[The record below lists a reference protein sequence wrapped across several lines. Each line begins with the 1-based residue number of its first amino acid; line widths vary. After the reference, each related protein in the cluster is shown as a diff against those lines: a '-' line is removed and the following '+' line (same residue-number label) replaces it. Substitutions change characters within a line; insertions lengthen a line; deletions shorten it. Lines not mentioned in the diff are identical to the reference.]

1 MSRFDC
7 FPCTPIFNTSITDPP
22 TSHCSNDRSPN
33 RSIDFERSSV
43 NFKGF
48 HLRTGS
54 LSLSL
59 PLKKFDRDILI
70 ACAKNTKGEVSRRKQ
85 LEAIWSPESGAHQ
98 RKPNF
103 LPSFIDANILFDSDL
118 LETRHVRA
126 VETTFGRGSA
136 SGLSRETLP
145 PPMDNRISNSR
156 RQISWISS
164 TFSLKRHRDFRSCI
178 RWIESGILFLSVIC
192 RIYCSIVCFRRPFF
206 ILSLLRGLPYRRIRI
221 IFEILIHTVAQI
233 LRALWLFSYDSLER
247 SKKKVFF
254 CKGKWNLENFDWN

>member
-7 FPCTPIFNTSITDPP
+7 FPCTPIFNTSIQITDPP
-22 TSHCSNDRSPN
+22 TSHRSNDRSPN

-136 SGLSRETLP
+136 SGLSRERPFLLQWITEFRTRDDKFREFPRPFLLN
-145 PPMDNRISNSR
+145 DIAIFDRVLGGSNPVFYFYLLFVGF
-156 RQISWISS
+156 IV
-164 TFSLKRHRDFRSCI
+164 RSYVL
-178 RWIESGILFLSVIC
+178 GGHFLFFLFLEGFHIEELEL
-192 RIYCSIVCFRRPFF
+192 Y
-206 ILSLLRGLPYRRIRI
+206 LRY
-221 IFEILIHTVAQI
+221 
-233 LRALWLFSYDSLER
+233 
-247 SKKKVFF
+247 
-254 CKGKWNLENFDWN
+254 